1 MEEAYRDAT
10 DWRNTLMFGITWIT
24 LTAVFFYFSFVYWR
38 YSTSPMRSFIFR
50 NIEETQPVEGS
61 ESELSQLS
69 DEFRGDLEG
78 FLDSIN
84 KTNKVR
90 YRVAAA
96 GFLIAGINALANLF
110 LF

>member
-1 MEEAYRDAT
+1 M
-10 DWRNTLMFGITWIT
+10 LGITWIT
-24 LTAVFFYFSFVYWR
+24 LAVVFFYFTFVYWR
-38 YSTSPMRSFIFR
+38 YSNSPMRSFIFR
-50 NIEETQPVEGS
+50 DIEETQPDEGS

-69 DEFRGDLEG
+69 DEFRRDFKG
-78 FLDSIN
+78 FLTSIN

>member
-1 MEEAYRDAT
+1 MEEAYRYAT
-10 DWRNTLMFGITWIT
+10 DWRNTLMLGITWIT
-24 LTAVFFYFSFVYWR
+24 LTVVFFYFSFVYWR
-38 YSTSPMRSFIFR
+38 YSTSPMRSFIYR
-50 NIEETQPVEGS
+50 SIGEPQEVDGS
-61 ESELSQLS
+61 ESELSQFS
-69 DEFRGDLEG
+69 DEFRGDFEG
-78 FLDSIN
+78 FLASIN

>member
-1 MEEAYRDAT
+1 ML
-10 DWRNTLMFGITWIT
+10 WITWIT
-24 LTAVFFYFSFVYWR
+24 LTVVFFYFAFVYWR

-50 NIEETQPVEGS
+50 NIEEAQQVEGG
-61 ESELSQLS
+61 ESVLPE
-69 DEFRGDLEG
+69 EFRRDLEG
-78 FLDSIN
+78 FLASID
-84 KTNKVR
+84 KTNKTR

>member
-1 MEEAYRDAT
+1 MIR
-10 DWRNTLMFGITWIT
+10 ITWIT
-24 LTAVFFYFSFVYWR
+24 LTVVFFYFAFVYWQ

-50 NIEETQPVEGS
+50 NIEETQPVEDS

-69 DEFRGDLEG
+69 DEFRGDFEG
-78 FLDSIN
+78 FLASIN